1 MSNAVSRLVQRSVE
15 LREGESAALVWSFT
29 YYFCLLCAYYILRP
43 IRDEMGIAG
52 GVDNLAWLFTG
63 TLVGMM
69 LLHPVFTSLVKRL
82 PRNRFVPLTYRFFI
96 ANLLIFFVV
105 FRLMPENSVWI
116 GRIFFI
122 WVSVFNLFVISVFW
136 SFMTDIYR
144 PAQSKRLFGMLA
156 VGGTVGA
163 ITGSSITSALVAALG
178 PINLLLISAVLLEVA
193 ARVSGALEKA
203 EPQLAVAGLRD
214 EMEGGDRDIIRSGAA
229 PVRAANEPTA
239 AQASDTA
246 SAVERK
252 KQEVIGGGVWE
263 GIGDVLRSPYLIGIA
278 VLMLLFT
285 ITSTYLYFM
294 QAEIIAGASDDSSVR
309 TQVLANI
316 DLIVNIITLVT
327 QLFLTGRILRWF
339 GVGAALAFLPVVS
352 LLGFGIMTVAP
363 TLGVLIVF
371 QILRRAGNYA
381 IQRPAREVLYTV
393 LPRSEKYKAKNFN
406 DTFVYR
412 VGDQVG
418 AWSYTA
424 MGWMGLGVSGLA
436 MTMVPTSFVWLVL
449 VLWLGRRYRAVVT
462 SQAAAA
468 AQKGAAAD
476 DATVGATVSTS
487 VDNPVDNTG
496 TETRPSV
503 S

>member
-1 MSNAVSRLVQRSVE
+1 MGAVLPQIQRLSSSGDRGHSRHGTTGLSARQLQCVTRRTARCRHPSTNGRTRRRSLNNPEIHMSNAVSRLVQRSVE
-15 LREGESAALVWSFT
+15 LREGEGAALVWSFT

-52 GVDNLAWLFTG
+52 GVDTLAWLFTG
-63 TLVGMM
+63 TLAGMM

-96 ANLLIFFVV
+96 VNLLIFFVV
-105 FRLMPENSVWI
+105 FRIIPEENSVWI

-163 ITGSSITSALVAALG
+163 ITGSSITSALVAGLG

-203 EPQLAVAGLRD
+203 EAQLAVAGLRD
-214 EMEGGDRDIIRSGAA
+214 ETEGGDRDIIRSDAT
-229 PVRAANEPTA
+229 PVKANASQPTA

-246 SAVERK
+246 NAVERK

-316 DLIVNIITLVT
+316 DLIV
-327 QLFLTGRILRWF
+327 
-339 GVGAALAFLPVVS
+339 
-352 LLGFGIMTVAP
+352 
-363 TLGVLIVF
+363 
-371 QILRRAGNYA
+371 
-381 IQRPAREVLYTV
+381 
-393 LPRSEKYKAKNFN
+393 
-406 DTFVYR
+406 
-412 VGDQVG
+412 
-418 AWSYTA
+418 
-424 MGWMGLGVSGLA
+424 
-436 MTMVPTSFVWLVL
+436 
-449 VLWLGRRYRAVVT
+449 
-462 SQAAAA
+462 
-468 AQKGAAAD
+468 
-476 DATVGATVSTS
+476 
-487 VDNPVDNTG
+487 
-496 TETRPSV
+496 
-503 S
+503 

>member
-1 MSNAVSRLVQRSVE
+1 MTNAATRLLNNAVD
-15 LREGESAALVWSFT
+15 LREGEGAALAWSFT

-43 IRDEMGIAG
+43 IRDEMGVAG

-69 LLHPVFTSLVKRL
+69 LIHPVFTSLVKKL

-105 FRLMPENSVWI
+105 FRVVPQENSVWI

-122 WVSVFNLFVISVFW
+122 WVSVFNLFVVSVFW

-144 PAQSKRLFGMLA
+144 SAQSKRLFGMLA

-163 ITGSSITSALVAALG
+163 IMGASITSALVAVLG
-178 PINLLLISAVLLEVA
+178 PVNLLLISALLLEAA
-193 ARVSGALEKA
+193 ARVSNALERSEEK
-203 EPQLAVAGLRD
+203 LALAALRD
-214 EMEGGDRDIIRSGAA
+214 EREDTEKGEGDSKEVAG
-229 PVRAANEPTA
+229 RASSYRGEGLEPTA
-239 AQASDTA
+239 EQTAGAIREVAS
-246 SAVERK
+246 
-252 KQEVIGGGVWE
+252 KQREIIGGGVLE
-263 GIGDVLRSPYLIGIA
+263 GITDVLRSPYLIGIA

-285 ITSTYLYFM
+285 VTSTYLYFM
-294 QAEIIAGASDDSSVR
+294 QAEIVESSSQDSRVR
-309 TQVLANI
+309 TQLFANI
-316 DLIVNIITLVT
+316 DLIVNILTLVT

-339 GVGAALAFLPVVS
+339 GIGLSLAFLPLLS
-352 LLGFGIMTVAP
+352 LVGFGILGVAP
-363 TLGVLIVF
+363 ALAVLVVF

-412 VGDQVG
+412 VGDQLG

-424 MGWMGLGVSGLA
+424 MGWLGMGVATLS
-436 MTMVPTSFVWLVL
+436 MSMVPVSLVWLL
-449 VLWLGRRYRAVVT
+449 LALWLGRRYRGYNSRPLGTDANTDLAASETVRSAT
-462 SQAAAA
+462 SS
-468 AQKGAAAD
+468 
-476 DATVGATVSTS
+476 ATPG
-487 VDNPVDNTG
+487 
-496 TETRPSV
+496 
-503 S
+503 